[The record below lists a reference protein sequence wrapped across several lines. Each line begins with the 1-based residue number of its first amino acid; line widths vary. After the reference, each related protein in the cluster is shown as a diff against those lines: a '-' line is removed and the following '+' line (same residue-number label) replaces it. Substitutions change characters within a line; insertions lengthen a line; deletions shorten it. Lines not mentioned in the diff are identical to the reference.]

1 MYLLKDDPMR
11 KVEFIVRDNED
22 NPLKN
27 AKVIIKSGKIPID
40 EMTTDDSGKCE
51 MTKEVYLGKLL
62 QNEERLTHVTLFIWL

>member
-1 MYLLKDDPMR
+1 MYLLKDDPKR

-27 AKVIIKSGKIPID
+27 AKVEVIVKSGETPI
-40 EMTTDDSGKCE
+40 EMTTDDNGKCE

-62 QNEERLTHVTLFIWL
+62 QIEK